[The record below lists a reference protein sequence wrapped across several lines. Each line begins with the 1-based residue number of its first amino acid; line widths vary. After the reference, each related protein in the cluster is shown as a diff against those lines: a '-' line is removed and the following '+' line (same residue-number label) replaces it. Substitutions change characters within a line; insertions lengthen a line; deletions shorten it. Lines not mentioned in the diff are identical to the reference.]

1 MTESTSRGKSSQHRY
16 PPEMRDR
23 AVRMVRDAVAD
34 SGGMQFGTVARVA
47 RQLGIGAETLRV
59 WVRQAEV
66 DQGERPGTTTGD
78 RQRIGELEREL
89 KELRRANE
97 ILKAAA
103 GFFARELDPRLPR

>member
-1 MTESTSRGKSSQHRY
+1 MTESTSRSKSSQHRY
-16 PPEMRDR
+16 PPEMRER
-23 AVRMVRDAVAD
+23 AVRMVRQAIAD
-34 SGGMQFGTVARVA
+34 SGGVRSGVVARVA

-59 WVRQAEV
+59 WVRQVEV
-66 DQGERPGTTTGD
+66 DQGARPGITTQD
-78 RQRIGELEREL
+78 KQRIAELEREL